1 MIEIAVC
8 DDEPRMLL
16 TLSEA
21 VSGYLDG
28 QGAAG
33 RVRAFPSG
41 QALLES
47 GLDFD
52 LLFLDIRMDGPDGFE
67 SARRLRERGSRALLV
82 FVTALGEQVYD
93 AFPFAPF
100 DYLVK
105 PLDPARF
112 ARTMARALRVLERR
126 AAARLVIRRAGG
138 CCEIVPFS
146 ELVYCEVQGRKV
158 YLHRSG
164 GGVLDYYDRLDA
176 LARRLDS
183 RFFRCHR
190 SYLVNL
196 EYVRGCGGGR
206 VTLSRGGV
214 ENVPLSRLRE
224 RELSE
229 ALLRF
234 LKER

>member
-1 MIEIAVC
+1 MLEIAVC
-8 DDEPRMLL
+8 DDEPRMAR
-16 TLSEA
+16 TLSGA

-28 QGAAG
+28 QGAC
-33 RVRAFPSG
+33 RVHVYPSG
-41 QALLES
+41 RALLEC

-52 LLFLDIRMDGPDGFE
+52 LIFLDIRMDGPDGLE
-67 SARRLRERGSRALLV
+67 SARLLRERGSRALLV
-82 FVTALGEQVYD
+82 FVTALEEHVYD
-93 AFPFAPF
+93 AFPLEAF

-105 PLDPARF
+105 PLDPDRF
-112 ARTMARALRVLERR
+112 ARTMARALRALERR
-126 AAARLVIRRAGG
+126 SRARLVVRRGGG
-138 CCEIVPFS
+138 CEAVPFS

-158 YLHRSG
+158 YLHRADGS
-164 GGVLDYYDRLDA
+164 VLDYYDRLDA

-206 VTLSRGGV
+206 VTLAHGG
-214 ENVPLSRLRE
+214 EVPLSRLRE
-224 RELSE
+224 RELSQ

-234 LKER
+234 LS